1 MQCVA
6 QLSIS
11 SFKSKMYI
19 HLIICTLHLEPRA
32 SRGKWLQK
40 KLPWSS
46 ESDDTDRALVY
57 SSLDVQRSCRILI
70 TSRDA
75 RTRCYDNYP
84 THWKLLHCNKE
95 NQSSRG
101 EGDPSPY

>member
-1 MQCVA
+1 MSKSVNYDMQCVA

-40 KLPWSS
+40 NCRGPLNLMTQTERWYILPWTSS
-46 ESDDTDRALVY
+46 VRVAY
-57 SSLDVQRSCRILI
+57 
-70 TSRDA
+70 
-75 RTRCYDNYP
+75 
-84 THWKLLHCNKE
+84 
-95 NQSSRG
+95 
-101 EGDPSPY
+101 